1 MRTSRRVTVPV
12 KREAFGII
20 THDNDVRIVLHDLDL
35 ELQIRKENIDSAK
48 ILWQLLNALTI
59 TVTAERVD
67 WETRGEPPV
76 ERPK

>member
-20 THDNDVRIVLHDLDL
+20 AHDDGVRIVLQDLDL

-67 WETRGEPPV
+67 WEARNEPPV